1 MTPSAIGRRALA
13 GMVLL
18 AVPLVRANAARTL
31 TAVLHEGDREMVVGQ
46 VTLDDRARISVVSTQ
61 PGREE
66 WLRRLT
72 QRMNEKAVMHI
83 DGPPP
88 KGSPRE
94 TLASRNVRRED
105 PAFVP
110 ALKNYLRTYYDLEL
124 RSD

>member
-1 MTPSAIGRRALA
+1 MTASAIGRRALA
-13 GMVLL
+13 GMMLL
-18 AVPLVRANAARTL
+18 AVSLPHANAARTL
-31 TAVLHEGDREMVVGQ
+31 TAVLHEGDRETVVGQ
-46 VTLDDRARISVVSTQ
+46 VTLDDRARIAVVASQ

-72 QRMNEKAVMHI
+72 QRMNEKNVMHI
-83 DGPPP
+83 DAPPP

-94 TLASRNVRRED
+94 TLASRNVRRDD

-110 ALKNYLRTYYDLEL
+110 ALKTYLRTYYDLEL